1 MNTTK
6 IRPLLLIVLTSF
18 MLHFTGSLA
27 LAGPATFTGTSHP
40 VAFGSAML
48 AETPSLE
55 GIFDNRSAP
64 LIRQPKPWY
73 DSIIENRFLR
83 LMCFG
88 AIIVG
93 VGAMFKN
100 SNKGSGK

>member
-6 IRPLLLIVLTSF
+6 IRPLLLIVLTLF
-18 MLHFTGSLA
+18 MFHLTGSLV
-27 LAGPATFTGTSHP
+27 LAGPAVITGTSHP
-40 VAFGSAML
+40 VAFGSAIL